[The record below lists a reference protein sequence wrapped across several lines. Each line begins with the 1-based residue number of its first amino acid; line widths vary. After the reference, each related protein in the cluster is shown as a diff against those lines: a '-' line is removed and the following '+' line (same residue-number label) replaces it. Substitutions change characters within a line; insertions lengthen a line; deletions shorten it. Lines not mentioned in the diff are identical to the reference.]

1 MAQHL
6 ILLSPTACSIG
17 SVVYACTVALYPNS
31 YLCISRSNYVD
42 LVLQDLLAHLRPSL
56 QRLSEYEQAAQ
67 AVAAIEAS
75 EARSAASL
83 SAGLGAIEE
92 EESDSDDS
100 QDNSGSDSDAEGE
113 LPYCH
118 DTMLLLSI
126 QKHPWRF

>member
-1 MAQHL
+1 MPQRL
-6 ILLSPTACSIG
+6 ILLLPTACLVGNI
-17 SVVYACTVALYPNS
+17 VHACILVLYPSFHLCNS
-31 YLCISRSNYVD
+31 WSKYAD
-42 LVLQDLLAHLRPSL
+42 WVLQDLLAHLRPSL

-92 EESDSDDS
+92 EESDSDNS

-113 LPYCH
+113 LPAH
-118 DTMLLLSI
+118 HAIMLWLSI
-126 QKHPWRF
+126 QKYPRCF